1 MIGIVVCGHG
11 HFGTGV
17 VSALKLLVGE
27 VDFLEGVDFEGDVGE
42 AELSANIKDVVE
54 RMKTSFGQVFLLC
67 DILGGSPF
75 KCAATLYAGDESVK
89 ILYGANLGMA
99 VELGMRAITGS
110 EKMDLNQMA
119 EELVGMGQRSIGAY
133 TFEEPQDIEL
143 EEEEEGI

>member
-27 VDFLEGVDFEGDVGE
+27 VDFLVGIDFEGYAGE
-42 AELSANIKDVVE
+42 EELSANIKKKVE
-54 RMKTSFGQVFLLC
+54 KMKKSFGQVFLLC

-75 KCAATLYAGDESVK
+75 KCAATLYAGDENVK

-99 VELGMRAITGS
+99 VELCMRAITGNERIEL
-110 EKMDLNQMA
+110 EKTA
-119 EELVGMGQRSIGAY
+119 EELVYLGQHSIGAY
-133 TFEEPQDIEL
+133 TFVEPQNMEPG
-143 EEEEEGI
+143 EEEEGI